1 MDTLTSV
8 FQALLSMA
16 LTALPVVAVV
26 LLARLFLRKAPKKPE
41 EHSRTGNRLRQKHFD
56 SCCRFLF
63 RPEC

>member
-26 LLARLFLRKAPKKPE
+26 LLARFFLRKAPKKI
-41 EHSRTGNRLRQKHFD
+41 
-56 SCCRFLF
+56 
-63 RPEC
+63 